1 MAALRAY
8 RQGAPTRVIMANSH
22 FRFKQFTVHQEHA
35 SFRIT
40 TDSVLLG
47 AWAELQGVKRILDIG
62 TGTGIL
68 ALMAAQRSDAYIVA
82 IEPDRNSFMQA
93 GLNIAGSPWHDRIS
107 LINTSAQEYLS
118 GEDLLFDTVITNP
131 PFFNDSLLNPD
142 PGKASTRHSITL
154 SHRELLE
161 SSLRLMSPGGTLQ
174 TVLPV
179 NEAAT
184 FMDMASAAGLSCS
197 RRLIV
202 KPTPLLPPARIL
214 MTLGFVERACEEA
227 TVVIEKG
234 GRHEYSDEYKS
245 LTKDFYLRF

>member
-1 MAALRAY
+1 VA
-8 RQGAPTRVIMANSH
+8 IMANSH

-47 AWAELQGVKRILDIG
+47 AWAELKEVRRILDIG

-93 GLNIAGSPWHDRIS
+93 GLNIAGSPWHDRIN
-107 LINTSAQEYLS
+107 LRNTTAQDYIS
-118 GEDLLFDTVITNP
+118 DDGLLFDTIITNP

-154 SHRELLE
+154 THRELLE
-161 SSLRLMSPGGTLQ
+161 SSLRLMSPAGTLQ

-179 NEAAT
+179 NEAES
-184 FMDMASAAGLSCS
+184 FMNMASTAGLSCS
-197 RRLIV
+197 RRLTV

-214 MTLGFVERACEEA
+214 MTLGFGKRACEEA
-227 TVVIEKG
+227 TIVIEKG
-234 GRHEYSDEYKS
+234 GRHDYSDKYKS
-245 LTKDFYLRF
+245 LTKDFYLKF

>member
-1 MAALRAY
+1 
-8 RQGAPTRVIMANSH
+8 MANSH

-118 GEDLLFDTVITNP
+118 GKGMLFDTIITNP

>member
-1 MAALRAY
+1 
-8 RQGAPTRVIMANSH
+8 MANSH

-142 PGKASTRHSITL
+142 PWKASTRHSITL
-154 SHRELLE
+154 THRELLE

>member
-1 MAALRAY
+1 
-8 RQGAPTRVIMANSH
+8 MANSH

>member
-1 MAALRAY
+1 
-8 RQGAPTRVIMANSH
+8 MANSH

-47 AWAELQGVKRILDIG
+47 AWAELKGVKRILDIG

-93 GLNIAGSPWHDRIS
+93 GLNISGSPWHDRIS
-107 LINTSAQEYLS
+107 LINTSAQEYICS
-118 GEDLLFDTVITNP
+118 DGLLFDTIITNP
-131 PFFNDSLLNPD
+131 PYFNDSLLNHD

-161 SSLRLMSPGGTLQ
+161 TSLRLLSPAGTIQ

-179 NEAAT
+179 NEAAI

-197 RRLIV
+197 RRLTV

-214 MTLGFVERACEEA
+214 MTLGFAMSACEEA
-227 TVVIEKG
+227 TIVIEKG
-234 GRHEYSDEYKS
+234 GRHDYSDEYRS
-245 LTKDFYLRF
+245 LTKDFYLKF